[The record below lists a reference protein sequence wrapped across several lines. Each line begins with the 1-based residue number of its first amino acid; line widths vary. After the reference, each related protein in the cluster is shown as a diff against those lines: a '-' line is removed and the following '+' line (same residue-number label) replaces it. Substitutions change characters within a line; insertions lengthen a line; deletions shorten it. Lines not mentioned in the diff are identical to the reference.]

1 MLKNKKTAPSLF
13 EDIKNAAPS
22 ASSKSSPAPSK
33 SSSSPEAREGITS
46 TAFAKRLGVSPATI
60 WRAIEDGRISR
71 GVVRG
76 PKGWRVLDVEAAR
89 RDYLE
94 HTARMAA
101 RGLEAGGALELDED
115 ADDDVDD
122 DAPNYTRERSL
133 KVRVER
139 QKAELHLAELRGDLV
154 RISSVSAI
162 VYAALSSI
170 RTSALSL
177 ADRLAPELAETSD
190 VHAIRMR
197 LRAEVSEMLT
207 ASADELERRAILPAT
222 TGLEGATG

>member
-1 MLKNKKTAPSLF
+1 MASQKKTPASLF
-13 EDIKNAAPS
+13 DAVEITASAPWSTSS
-22 ASSKSSPAPSK
+22 A
-33 SSSSPEAREGITS
+33 SPEAREGITS

-76 PKGWRVLDVEAAR
+76 PKGWRVLDVDAAR

-101 RGLEAGGALELDED
+101 RGLEAGERDDENED
-115 ADDDVDD
+115 ADDEVDEG
-122 DAPNYTRERSL
+122 PNYTRERSL

-139 QKAELHLAELRGDLV
+139 QKAELHLAELRGELV
-154 RISSVSAI
+154 RMSSVSGV

-170 RTSALSL
+170 RTSALSM
-177 ADRLAPELAETSD
+177 ADRLAPELAEMSD

-197 LRAEVSEMLT
+197 LRAEVTEMLA
-207 ASADELERRAILPAT
+207 ASADELERRAILPPE
-222 TGLEGATG
+222 TGLEGAAG

>member
-1 MLKNKKTAPSLF
+1 MASQKKTPASLFDAVEITASAPSSTS
-13 EDIKNAAPS
+13 S
-22 ASSKSSPAPSK
+22 A
-33 SSSSPEAREGITS
+33 SPEAREGITS

-76 PKGWRVLDVEAAR
+76 PKGWRVLDVDAAR

-101 RGLEAGGALELDED
+101 RGLEAGELDDED
-115 ADDDVDD
+115 ADDEVDD
-122 DAPNYTRERSL
+122 GPNYTRERSL

-139 QKAELHLAELRGDLV
+139 QKAELHLAELRGELV
-154 RISSVSAI
+154 RMSSVSGI

-170 RTSALSL
+170 RTSALSM

-197 LRAEVSEMLT
+197 LRAEMTEMLA
-207 ASADELERRAILPAT
+207 ASADELERRAILPPE
-222 TGLEGATG
+222 TGLEGAAG

>member
-1 MLKNKKTAPSLF
+1 MLKNKNPVPSLF
-13 EDIKNAAPS
+13 DDIENAAPPS
-22 ASSKSSPAPSK
+22 SSKSSTSSSK
-33 SSSSPEAREGITS
+33 SSSASEARDGITS
-46 TAFAKRLGVSPATI
+46 TDFGRRLGVSPATI

-76 PKGWRVLDVEAAR
+76 PKGWRILDVDLAR

-101 RGLEAGGALELDED
+101 RGLEAGDVEEVDDE
-115 ADDDVDD
+115 VDD

-197 LRAEVSEMLT
+197 LRAEVSEMLA
-207 ASADELERRAILPAT
+207 ASADELERRAILPAP

>member
-1 MLKNKKTAPSLF
+1 MLKNKNPVPSLF

-22 ASSKSSPAPSK
+22 K
-33 SSSSPEAREGITS
+33 SSSSAEARDGITS
-46 TAFAKRLGVSPATI
+46 TAFARRLGVSPATI

-76 PKGWRVLDVEAAR
+76 PKGWRILDVDAAR

-101 RGLEAGGALELDED
+101 RGLEAGGEELDED
-115 ADDDVDD
+115 ADDEVDD

-133 KVRVER
+133 KVRVDR
-139 QKAELHLAELRGDLV
+139 QRAELHLAELRGDLV

-177 ADRLAPELAETSD
+177 ADRLAPELAETTD

-197 LRAEVSEMLT
+197 LRAEVLEMLA
-207 ASADELERRAILPAT
+207 ASADELERRAILPAPP
-222 TGLEGATG
+222 GLEGASG

>member
-1 MLKNKKTAPSLF
+1 
-13 EDIKNAAPS
+13 
-22 ASSKSSPAPSK
+22 
-33 SSSSPEAREGITS
+33 
-46 TAFAKRLGVSPATI
+46 VSPATI

-76 PKGWRVLDVEAAR
+76 PKGWRILDVDAAR

-101 RGLEAGGALELDED
+101 RGLEAGELDED
-115 ADDDVDD
+115 DEDEVDEG
-122 DAPNYTRERSL
+122 PNYTRERSL
-133 KVRVER
+133 KVRIER
-139 QKAELHLAELRGDLV
+139 QKLELHLAELRGELV
-154 RISSVSAI
+154 RLSSVSGI

-170 RTSALSL
+170 RTSALSM

-197 LRAEVSEMLT
+197 LRAEVTEMLA
-207 ASADELERRAILPAT
+207 ASADELERRAILSPE
-222 TGLEGATG
+222 TGLEGAAG

>member
-1 MLKNKKTAPSLF
+1 MKNKKPVPSIF
-13 EDIKNAAPS
+13 DDIKNAAPS
-22 ASSKSSPAPSK
+22 ASSKSS
-33 SSSSPEAREGITS
+33 SSSEAREGITS
-46 TAFAKRLGVSPATI
+46 TEFAKRLGVSPATI

-76 PKGWRVLDVEAAR
+76 PKGWRILDVDLAR

-101 RGLEAGGALELDED
+101 RGLEAGGFEELDDE
-115 ADDDVDD
+115 ADDEVDD

-197 LRAEVSEMLT
+197 LRAEVSEMLA
-207 ASADELERRAILPAT
+207 ASADELERRAILPAPS
-222 TGLEGATG
+222 GLEGAAG